1 MPTARKQPSRK
12 DSPPTPESEQNTD
25 TADTEFDRLLQTE
38 ESMELLKL
46 LGNEALKSYYRG
58 ETEVGGFG

>member
-1 MPTARKQPSRK
+1 MPTAHQQPPRKGSL
-12 DSPPTPESEQNTD
+12 PTPESEQDTD
-25 TADTEFDRLLQTE
+25 ADDTEFDRLLQTE

-46 LGNEALKSYYRG
+46 MGNEALKSYYRG